1 MELKSISELV
11 DHGYRK
17 RKLYQIAHSIDFE
30 EAGGIRDP
38 KLGSKIYFDII
49 KLDRYLVNNTRR
61 HL

>member
-38 KLGSKIYFDII
+38 KIGSKIYFDII